1 MEMFSS
7 QEHEMKPV
15 CTQSTGD
22 IPLWVRNARTSE
34 ETVNTLK
41 RTSAKYIYLS
51 LPFAQIPL
59 ASCCFLAS
67 ISNILTASNHRH
79 ALYDS
84 IHVFGNRYGRKQ
96 EAKTS

>member
-1 MEMFSS
+1 ME
-7 QEHEMKPV
+7 
-15 CTQSTGD
+15 
-22 IPLWVRNARTSE
+22 RNARASE

-51 LPFAQIPL
+51 LPFAQTPL
-59 ASCCFLAS
+59 ASLAF

-84 IHVFGNRYGRKQ
+84 THVFGNRYGRKQ